1 MAEIECIPAVLL
13 FGERTFF
20 YSSLDSGKILNLQ
33 IYISASRKEE
43 KSSNYA

>member
-1 MAEIECIPAVLL
+1 MAKIECMPAVLL

-20 YSSLDSGKILNLQ
+20 CSSLDYGKVLNLQ

-43 KSSNYA
+43 KSSHYA